1 MTRTIQAV
9 VMCCLVAAVAGAA
22 GPART
27 MYAAAQAHEAAI
39 RAAWSGDARA
49 GATAPTLRQ
58 VRAAIG
64 EYEGIVREHPTNG
77 YADNALWQAA
87 HLSLD
92 AYSRFN
98 DEYDRQRARQFFHW
112 LANEYPGSPFVAV
125 ARAEEQRLQSG
136 AALVAAASRRP
147 PTADPAARK
156 LPAAQ
161 PAGRSAT
168 AVIGAA
174 DLRRPI
180 RARLLGRPVAWL
192 PVTVPPV
199 NIHAWLSAG
208 PVDRPVQPAIAPE
221 ALAPGVERSAEPV
234 PTADRRGGFSMARQ
248 LGLGVS
254 RIVIDPGHGG
264 HDPGA
269 AGGGASEAAVVLDIA
284 LRLETLLKKVPGIA
298 VVLTRRTDDYVSLQ
312 DRTAIANR
320 EQADLFIS
328 IHANASRD
336 TRAHGIE
343 TYFLDFAPTPA
354 DAAIAARENA
364 VFGKA
369 MSTLPEIVRSIALN
383 NKADESR
390 ELASTIE
397 ASLARRLKTVNR
409 GLTDHGV
416 KRAPFVVLIGAVMPS
431 VLVEISFI
439 TNPREAQLLRQDA
452 YRQRVAEALLDGVQR
467 YQTAL
472 RNARAISYWP

>member
-1 MTRTIQAV
+1 
-9 VMCCLVAAVAGAA
+9 
-22 GPART
+22 
-27 MYAAAQAHEAAI
+27 
-39 RAAWSGDARA
+39 
-49 GATAPTLRQ
+49 
-58 VRAAIG
+58 
-64 EYEGIVREHPTNG
+64 
-77 YADNALWQAA
+77 
-87 HLSLD
+87 
-92 AYSRFN
+92 
-98 DEYDRQRARQFFHW
+98 
-112 LANEYPGSPFVAV
+112 
-125 ARAEEQRLQSG
+125 
-136 AALVAAASRRP
+136 
-147 PTADPAARK
+147 
-156 LPAAQ
+156 
-161 PAGRSAT
+161 
-168 AVIGAA
+168 
-174 DLRRPI
+174 
-180 RARLLGRPVAWL
+180 
-192 PVTVPPV
+192 
-199 NIHAWLSAG
+199 
-208 PVDRPVQPAIAPE
+208 
-221 ALAPGVERSAEPV
+221 
-234 PTADRRGGFSMARQ
+234 MARQ